1 MKKGLILKVLVIGF
15 IASNLNEILYA
26 QQVFKQPS
34 VEALKEFREASY
46 QVLKEG
52 VAPTPK
58 KAIAVLRYLD
68 MVSKGVIKEDLEL
81 TKILAIKG
89 GAKLGVKSL
98 IDAGIDVMV
107 ENMKEDGIIKPGG
120 VFDEHVVKLS
130 MQTAKNAVFFD
141 VKGQLIDSAFTIAES
156 WQDTANVL
164 EQLPPLEKLPPEQ
177 QVYMEDLYTAKEL
190 MNGNLW
196 MKAKALGMAFEEGIK
211 RITNLSTRQA
221 VEFPNIL
228 PTSLSTIPI
237 SPELA
242 KKLAYEKPTFDS
254 SQLSER
260 NPQQLL
266 TPVNISFTTT
276 FDGLFTQAADSPG
289 SQGGNHSGTI
299 TNGIRIGAGSRPGD
313 FTGSFSGRTIGESGY
328 TPATHTN
335 VPFSGTSV
343 GTATARGFQEG
354 DLKGSM
360 TVTVPAGTQTA
371 AVSGSIT
378 INTDGSLSM
387 PSYSGPVTVVAT
399 GEKVGTMSGSWSQ

>member
-1 MKKGLILKVLVIGF
+1 MMEMWRKIIFSLVCLISFGIRLT
-15 IASNLNEILYA
+15 YA
-26 QQVFKQPS
+26 DS
-34 VEALKEFREASY
+34 MSGY
-46 QVLKEG
+46 
-52 VAPTPK
+52 
-58 KAIAVLRYLD
+58 
-68 MVSKGVIKEDLEL
+68 
-81 TKILAIKG
+81 
-89 GAKLGVKSL
+89 VK
-98 IDAGIDVMV
+98 DV
-107 ENMKEDGIIKPGG
+107 ENMISKQKEVYKAMTEQNFGVAQRIFKEMISAGIKEMVGPAGSLLT
-120 VFDEHVVKLS
+120 V
-130 MQTAKNAVFFD
+130 AK
-141 VKGQLIDSAFTIAES
+141 GITIAAKGLAVVAES
-156 WQDTANVL
+156 KLNIMKENFVIPYIEAKEKGFDNEAAWNAAKRESMLEVLFEGAKPKYKEAKVREYAQEAYELKLKIQQD
-164 EQLPPLEKLPPEQ
+164 EKPLISIKT
-177 QVYMEDLYTAKEL
+177 YTAAREDVLDKSAISSQEMVKNSSNNQAPKYADL
-190 MNGNLW
+190 TYQIPY
-196 MKAKALGMAFEEGIK
+196 AKI
-211 RITNLSTRQA
+211 N
-221 VEFPNIL
+221 P
-228 PTSLSTIPI
+228 
-237 SPELA
+237 PELA
-242 KKLAYEKPTFDS
+242 KKINDS
-254 SQLSER
+254 SRLSER

-276 FDGLFTQAADSPG
+276 FNGLFTQAADSPG
-289 SQGGNHSGTI
+289 SQVGNHSGTI

>member
-1 MKKGLILKVLVIGF
+1 MWRKIIFSLVCLISFGIRLT
-15 IASNLNEILYA
+15 YA
-26 QQVFKQPS
+26 DS
-34 VEALKEFREASY
+34 MSGY
-46 QVLKEG
+46 
-52 VAPTPK
+52 
-58 KAIAVLRYLD
+58 
-68 MVSKGVIKEDLEL
+68 
-81 TKILAIKG
+81 
-89 GAKLGVKSL
+89 VK
-98 IDAGIDVMV
+98 DV
-107 ENMKEDGIIKPGG
+107 ENMISKQKEVYKAMTEQNFGVAQSVSKEINSTGKIIFKEMISAGIKEMVGPAGSLLTVAKGITIAAKGLAVVAESKLNIMKENFVIPYIEAKEKGFDNEAAWNAAKRESMLEVLFEGAKPKYKEAK
-120 VFDEHVVKLS
+120 VREYAQEAYELKLKIQQDEK
-130 MQTAKNAVFFD
+130 
-141 VKGQLIDSAFTIAES
+141 QLISIKT
-156 WQDTANVL
+156 
-164 EQLPPLEKLPPEQ
+164 
-177 QVYMEDLYTAKEL
+177 YTAAREDVLDKSAISSQEMVKNSSNNQAPKYADL
-190 MNGNLW
+190 TYQIPY
-196 MKAKALGMAFEEGIK
+196 AKI
-211 RITNLSTRQA
+211 N
-221 VEFPNIL
+221 P
-228 PTSLSTIPI
+228 
-237 SPELA
+237 PELA
-242 KKLAYEKPTFDS
+242 KKINDS
-254 SQLSER
+254 SRLSER

-276 FDGLFTQAADSPG
+276 FNGLFTQAADSPG

-399 GEKVGTMSGSWSQ
+399 GEKVGTMCGSWSQ

>member
-1 MKKGLILKVLVIGF
+1 MMEMWRKIIFSLVCLISFGIRLT
-15 IASNLNEILYA
+15 YA
-26 QQVFKQPS
+26 DS
-34 VEALKEFREASY
+34 MSGY
-46 QVLKEG
+46 
-52 VAPTPK
+52 
-58 KAIAVLRYLD
+58 
-68 MVSKGVIKEDLEL
+68 
-81 TKILAIKG
+81 
-89 GAKLGVKSL
+89 VK
-98 IDAGIDVMV
+98 DV
-107 ENMKEDGIIKPGG
+107 ENMISKQKEVYKAMTEQNFGVAQSVSKEINSTGKIIFKEMISAGIKEMVGPAGSLLTVAKGITIAAKGLAVVAESKLNIMKENFVIPYIEAKEKGFDNEAAWNAAKRESMLEVLFEGAKPKYKEAK
-120 VFDEHVVKLS
+120 VREYAQEAYELKLKIQQDEK
-130 MQTAKNAVFFD
+130 
-141 VKGQLIDSAFTIAES
+141 QLISIKT
-156 WQDTANVL
+156 
-164 EQLPPLEKLPPEQ
+164 
-177 QVYMEDLYTAKEL
+177 YTAAREDVLDKSAISSQEMVKNSSNNQAPKYADL
-190 MNGNLW
+190 TYQIPY
-196 MKAKALGMAFEEGIK
+196 AKI
-211 RITNLSTRQA
+211 N
-221 VEFPNIL
+221 P
-228 PTSLSTIPI
+228 
-237 SPELA
+237 PELA
-242 KKLAYEKPTFDS
+242 KKINDS
-254 SQLSER
+254 SRLSER

-276 FDGLFTQAADSPG
+276 FNGLFTQAADSPG